1 MKFLITGGNR
11 GLGLSLSDHFQG
23 TSISR
28 NNGYDITNKEDQ
40 QRIAHMSL
48 DYDVFVNNA
57 FDGPFQ
63 ESWADFGQTQL
74 LWTVADHWQKNHKS
88 GYIIN
93 IGSVGSES
101 VVAPDPSWETYRVS
115 KTALKAH
122 SRQWTRAFK
131 ENRVAFRTSLLT
143 LDRLDTELSRSR
155 SNWTGNG
162 TELEEVA
169 AYIELLLQSRS
180 NTCIEEIVSWVN
192 FDHKQQ

>member
-1 MKFLITGGNR
+1 MKMLVTGGNR
-11 GLGLSLSDHFQG
+11 GLGLALCDHFRADSVSR
-23 TSISR
+23 TS
-28 NNGYDITNKEDQ
+28 GYDITKSGDRD
-40 QRIAHMSL
+40 RIAVMSL
-48 DYDVFVNNA
+48 EYDVVINNA

-63 ESWADFGQTQL
+63 ETWADFGQIKL
-74 LWTVADHWQKNHKS
+74 LWTVADFWRKNQKS

-115 KTALKAH
+115 KLALKEH

-131 ENRVAFRTSLLT
+131 ENRVQFRTSLLT

-155 SNWTGNG
+155 PNWTDNG
-162 TELEEVA
+162 IELQDVI
-169 AYIELLLQSRS
+169 AYITLLLDGKT
-180 NTCIEEIVSWVN
+180 NTCVEEITAWVN

>member
-1 MKFLITGGNR
+1 MKMLVTGGNR
-11 GLGLSLSDHFQG
+11 GLGLVLCDQFDADEVSRSKGFDITKSEDRNRIADMSLS
-23 TSISR
+23 
-28 NNGYDITNKEDQ
+28 
-40 QRIAHMSL
+40 
-48 DYDVFVNNA
+48 YDVFVNNA

-63 ESWADFGQTQL
+63 ENWADFGQTKL
-74 LWTVADHWQKNHKS
+74 LWTVADLWKKNNKK

-101 VVAPDPSWETYRVS
+101 VVAPEPSWETYRVS
-115 KTALKAH
+115 KAALKEH

-131 ENRVAFRTSLLT
+131 ENQVAFRTSLLT

-162 TELEEVA
+162 
-169 AYIELLLQSRS
+169 IELQDVVSYIKLLLDSKP

-192 FDHKQQ
+192 FDHKQ